1 MASWTLTI
9 EWIDSNARVVTASS
23 ANIEVDKADR
33 LSVVDILE
41 NVAGSLCVMSE
52 MGDDL
57 LQTEEEEWMSRRTMI
72 MLRGKKF
79 SRSLSIEHKRDAS
92 EDELEASAQHTARW
106 LRDAKTTEILR

>member
-1 MASWTLTI
+1 
-9 EWIDSNARVVTASS
+9 
-23 ANIEVDKADR
+23 
-33 LSVVDILE
+33 
-41 NVAGSLCVMSE
+41 
-52 MGDDL
+52 
-57 LQTEEEEWMSRRTMI
+57 